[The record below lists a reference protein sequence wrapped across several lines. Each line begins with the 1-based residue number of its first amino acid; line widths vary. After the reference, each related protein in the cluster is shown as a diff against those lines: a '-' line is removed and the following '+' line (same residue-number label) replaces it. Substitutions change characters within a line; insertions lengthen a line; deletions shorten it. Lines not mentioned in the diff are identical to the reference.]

1 MAGGERD
8 DRALAE
14 LLEELKRRSG
24 YSYER
29 IGVKAHLSRS
39 TVHRYCGGASVPA
52 AFGPLE
58 RIATV
63 CGAERDELSKLFR
76 LWERADVA
84 RGNGAASALPVP
96 EPVSVPQVRN
106 RPGWWPLLASLALV
120 TLVGASAIPAVE
132 SEHGSATP
140 PIHAPMWTNQPSL
153 VDKEFFGVT
162 TNSKTGLMPTF
173 GVGAVRLWDSGTRW
187 QNLEPE
193 RGRPNWSTLDT
204 LVEGANGAGFPVLFV
219 FGGTPGWAAPGA
231 PPSAYPD
238 GSRAAPPDDLADWDR
253 FVGKVVERYRGRIES
268 YELWDMANH
277 PKYFTG
283 PVERLVEMVRRASR
297 IIKTGDPEAIVVC
310 PSMGQLAEPAYRR
323 TLERFAEL
331 RGYESCDA
339 AAVKLHPRRLADPP
353 ESMLA
358 VADEVEQIFH
368 RTAGHANLWST
379 GSDFDVPY
387 QPPVDPARAADYAA
401 RFYLTGLYARFKRM
415 YFYNWG
421 SARVPI
427 VLQAAGGPPTRAAAH
442 VERLGRWLDGAKIRS
457 CREGTRAGLPEN
469 LWQCEFERAGEEFR
483 IAWTHTGTAR
493 LASPGPVERLDGTR
507 VGAEAGSVEI
517 TGTPVLLTA
526 RK

>member
-1 MAGGERD
+1 MAGGD
-8 DRALAE
+8 HDRALAE

-29 IGVKAHLSRS
+29 IGAKAHLGRS
-39 TVHRYCGGASVPA
+39 TVHRYCSGASVPA
-52 AFGPLE
+52 AFGPVE

-63 CGAERDELSKLFR
+63 CGAERDEMSKLFR
-76 LWERADVA
+76 LWERADAA
-84 RGNGAASALPVP
+84 RGNGAASALPAPEPVP
-96 EPVSVPQVRN
+96 EPRVRN
-106 RPGWWPLLASLALV
+106 RTGWWPLTASLALV
-120 TLVGASAIPAVE
+120 ALVGAGAMPVAEPKAETVAPSF
-132 SEHGSATP
+132 
-140 PIHAPMWTNQPSL
+140 HAPMWTHRPSP
-153 VDKEFFGVT
+153 VDREFFGVT
-162 TNSKTGLMPTF
+162 ANSTTGLMPTF

-193 RGRPNWSTLDT
+193 RGRPEWSTLDR
-204 LVEGANGAGFPVLFV
+204 LVEGANRSGFPVLFV
-219 FGGTPGWAAPGA
+219 FGGTPGWASPSG

-283 PVERLVEMVRRASR
+283 PVEQLVEMVRRASR
-297 IIKTGDPEAIVVC
+297 IIKASDPEALVVC

-323 TLERFAEL
+323 TLERFGEL

-339 AAVKLHPRRLADPP
+339 AAVKLYPRRLADPP
-353 ESMLA
+353 EAMLA

-379 GSDFDVPY
+379 GTDFDVPY

-401 RFYLTGLYARFKRM
+401 RFFLTGLYARFKRM

-421 SARVPI
+421 SGRVPI
-427 VLQAAGGPPTRAAAH
+427 VLQPVGGPPTRAAAH
-442 VERLGRWLDGAKIRS
+442 VERLGRWLDGARIQS
-457 CREGTRAGLPEN
+457 CGEGMQAGLPEN
-469 LWQCEFERAGEEFR
+469 LWQCRFERDGEEFR
-483 IAWTHTGTAR
+483 IAWTSTGTAR
-493 LASPGPVERLDGTR
+493 LPAQGTVELLDGTR
-507 VGAEAGSVEI
+507 PESGAGSVEI
-517 TGTPVLLTA
+517 TGSPALL
-526 RK
+526 RS